1 MTQNLHILILNG
13 PNLQLQGTREPAV
26 YGVTTWA
33 QVQDRL
39 MTWAQMHQVQLTMQ
53 QAHDEGACVA
63 ALHAAAPQ
71 GCHAVVMNPG
81 GLTHTSVVLRDA
93 VAAVTLPVIEVHISN
108 IAAREPF
115 RAQSLIAPVAAGSI
129 FGFGVLGYEVALE
142 AALRVFRK
150 NL

>member
-1 MTQNLHILILNG
+1 MHILILNG
-13 PNLQLQGTREPAV
+13 PNLQLQGTREPSV
-26 YGVTTWA
+26 YGATTLA
-33 QVQDRL
+33 QLHDRL
-39 MTWAQMHQVQLTMQ
+39 MSWAQMHQVQLTMQ

-63 ALHAAAPQ
+63 ALHAATQQ
-71 GCHAVVMNPG
+71 GCHAVVLNPG

-142 AALRVFRK
+142 AALRVCRDT
-150 NL
+150 L